1 MAPAFSAAT
10 LLAGPF
16 EADSDARIPMMNL
29 VALVILWVHLVSAV
43 LFVGGSFFIWLVV
56 DPVSYLVTSDEA
68 ARTKL
73 MGQMARRFGR
83 WTHPLLAVLVLTGL
97 YNASW
102 YLPSTGALLTTPEGQ
117 ILLAKALAVAAL
129 IALIYVHGLY
139 YGRRIVRLAREGKID
154 ELRQVRRHSRV
165 VSWVNLSLMLVIL
178 GLAVLLQMPP

>member
-1 MAPAFSAAT
+1 ME
-10 LLAGPF
+10 L
-16 EADSDARIPMMNL
+16 IPL
-29 VALVILWVHLVSAV
+29 VVLWVHLVCAV

-56 DPVSYLVTSDEA
+56 DPVSYLVTNDEA

-83 WTHPLLAVLVLTGL
+83 WTHPLLVILVLTGL

-102 YLPSTGALLTTPEGQ
+102 YLPSTGALLTTTGGLV
-117 ILLAKALAVAAL
+117 LLVKTVAVAVL

-139 YGRRIVRLAREGKID
+139 YGRRIVRLAREGKLD
-154 ELRQVRRHSRV
+154 ELRQLRRHSRV
-165 VSWVNLSLMLVIL
+165 VSYANLTLMLIIL